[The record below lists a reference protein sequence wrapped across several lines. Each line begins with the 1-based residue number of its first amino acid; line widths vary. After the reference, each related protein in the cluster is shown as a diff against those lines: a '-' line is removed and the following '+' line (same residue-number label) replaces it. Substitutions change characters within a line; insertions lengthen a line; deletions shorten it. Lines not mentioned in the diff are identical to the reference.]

1 MKNKQPKF
9 MEASKKEKQ
18 FPKRSL
24 EQWQKEAVLQNQF
37 IERQQNSLTEEQA
50 REQAM
55 KQADKIREE
64 RRKEQIL

>member
-1 MKNKQPKF
+1 MK
-9 MEASKKEKQ
+9 ASKQEKQ

-24 EQWQKEAVLQNQF
+24 EQWQKEAILQNQF
-37 IERQQNSLTEEQA
+37 IARQQNSLTEEQA

>member
-1 MKNKQPKF
+1 MK
-9 MEASKKEKQ
+9 ASKKEKQ

-24 EQWQKEAVLQNQF
+24 EQWQKEAILQNQF
-37 IERQQNSLTEEQA
+37 IEKQQNSLTEEQA

>member
-24 EQWQKEAVLQNQF
+24 EQWQKEAILQNQF
-37 IERQQNSLTEEQA
+37 IEKQQNALTEEQA

>member
-1 MKNKQPKF
+1 MAIN
-9 MEASKKEKQ
+9 KKEKQ

-24 EQWQKEAVLQNQF
+24 EQWQKEAILQNQF

-64 RRKEQIL
+64 RRREQIL

>member
-1 MKNKQPKF
+1 MAIN
-9 MEASKKEKQ
+9 KKEKQ

-24 EQWQKEAVLQNQF
+24 EQWQKEAILQNQF
-37 IERQQNSLTEEQA
+37 IEKQQNSLTEEQA

>member
-1 MKNKQPKF
+1 MK
-9 MEASKKEKQ
+9 ASKKEKQ

-24 EQWQKEAVLQNQF
+24 EQWQKEAILQNQF
-37 IERQQNSLTEEQA
+37 IEKQQNALTEEQA

>member
-1 MKNKQPKF
+1 MK
-9 MEASKKEKQ
+9 ASKQEKQ

-24 EQWQKEAVLQNQF
+24 EQWQKEAILQNQF
-37 IERQQNSLTEEQA
+37 IEKQQNSLTEEQA

>member
-1 MKNKQPKF
+1 MK
-9 MEASKKEKQ
+9 ASKKEKQ
-18 FPKRSL
+18 FPKRSI
-24 EQWQKEAVLQNQF
+24 EQWQKEAILQNQF
-37 IERQQNSLTEEQA
+37 IEKQQNALTEEQA

>member
-1 MKNKQPKF
+1 MK
-9 MEASKKEKQ
+9 ASKQEKQ

-24 EQWQKEAVLQNQF
+24 EQWQKEAILQNQF